1 MQSLPLTLQKVVQRI
16 KPGVRH
22 RQGQQMH
29 FTATGAMLGHC
40 LLYFPA
46 ATFHHLCAADWT
58 HPDAA
63 AGLQAAIAGS
73 LVLLGLPHLH
83 VTIVGANTQAFCSAR
98 GGQNVA
104 SYRLK
109 REAFHPANHGIYW
122 RSS

>member
-29 FTATGAMLGHC
+29 FTATGAMHGHGLLNLTPTAFNHLGPTHR
-40 LLYFPA
+40 
-46 ATFHHLCAADWT
+46 T
-58 HPDAA
+58 HPDTA
-63 AGLQAAIAGS
+63 AGLQASIAS
-73 LVLLGLPHLH
+73 CLVILGLPHLY
-83 VTIVGANTQAFCSAR
+83 VLVIGTNTQAFGSAR